1 MGAQIETVDALCI
14 ALYRTALRLAS
25 GMNLTRTCHPPVGTS
40 HKFSGAPIADIAP
53 RT

>member
-25 GMNLTRTCHPPVGTS
+25 GMILTRTCHPRPERATS
-40 HKFSGAPIADIAP
+40 FPARPLL
-53 RT
+53 T